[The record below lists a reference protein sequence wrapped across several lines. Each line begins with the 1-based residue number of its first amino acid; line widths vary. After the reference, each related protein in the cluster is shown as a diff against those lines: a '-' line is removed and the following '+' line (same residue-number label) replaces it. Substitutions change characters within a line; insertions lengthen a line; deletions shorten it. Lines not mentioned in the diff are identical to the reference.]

1 MDKRELRWEGD
12 WKFSVGGGGR
22 VGEQLQ
28 VLLGILYWAP
38 YFTDASP
45 GDIVLLGVLYSCSQ
59 RGDTS
64 YINHALSDTLIIV
77 QSRMTKSNTND

>member
-12 WKFSVGGGGR
+12 WEFSVGGGGR

-28 VLLGILYWAP
+28 VLLGILYRV

-45 GDIVLLGVLYSCSQ
+45 GDIVLLGVLYRCSQ